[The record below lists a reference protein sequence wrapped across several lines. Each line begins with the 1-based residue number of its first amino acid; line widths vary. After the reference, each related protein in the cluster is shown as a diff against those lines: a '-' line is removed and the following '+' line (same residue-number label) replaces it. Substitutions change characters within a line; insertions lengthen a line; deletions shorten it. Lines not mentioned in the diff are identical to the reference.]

1 MAEMWLLAAD
11 CAIITANA
19 RALQMPR
26 RRLDH
31 RLFGIER
38 RICAMA
44 LIR

>member
-11 CAIITANA
+11 CAIIATNA
-19 RALQMPR
+19 QALQMSR

-31 RLFGIER
+31 RFFGIER